1 MSENKLDH
9 QTLKF
14 AALRNQLMKAIDYIA
29 ELEATITELNLKL
42 KEYEKKSTSEK

>member
-14 AALRNQLMKAIDYIA
+14 AALRNQLIKAMDYIA

-42 KEYEKKSTSEK
+42 KEYEKKSAEK